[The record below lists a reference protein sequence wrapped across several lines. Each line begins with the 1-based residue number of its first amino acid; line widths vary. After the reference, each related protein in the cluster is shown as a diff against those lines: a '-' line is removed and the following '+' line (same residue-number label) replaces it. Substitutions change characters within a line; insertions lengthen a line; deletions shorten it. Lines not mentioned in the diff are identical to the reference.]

1 MRRAEVR
8 YFRSMLDAA
17 DGAGGVSLDDFLAL
31 VSECAAAAAAAA
43 EEEGAA
49 RWEGVA
55 ATLRQ
60 CMDDDEEA
68 MASTCAEFDIDR
80 R

>member
-31 VSECAAAAAAAA
+31 VSECAAAAA